1 MTTNP
6 RPSPPTTSTDLETDL
21 LTHLLTTPALD
32 DLHSTLLAA
41 LQRTG
46 WTEKIRRLAQELL
59 RGGRCER
66 FDEVI
71 EAVVASAEGRRH
83 PSLLAAP
90 GKKKNGAATIKDEDD
105 DDDDD
110 DVHANG
116 KKSGNNNSN
125 GGNANNAEYFETVDV
140 RIPCAVVEQGVRAI
154 KEVLRDVAVL
164 EGDGDG
170 VGDSSSSAAAGD
182 GGDKEKEKEKEHTTT
197 TTKTPGP
204 KDRVKGVK
212 NGESNGFGASGSPV
226 KKGEKKMK
234 PKQGK

>member
-1 MTTNP
+1 MTTTP
-6 RPSPPTTSTDLETDL
+6 ARPDQTPPNDLETDL
-21 LTHLLTTPALD
+21 LTHLTTTPALD

-83 PSLLAAP
+83 PSLLPAP
-90 GKKKNGAATIKDEDD
+90 RNGAAIKNEDD
-105 DDDDD
+105 DASD
-110 DVHANG
+110 HANG
-116 KKSGNNNSN
+116 RR
-125 GGNANNAEYFETVDV
+125 NANADGSGDNAAFFENVDV
-140 RIPCAVVEQGVRAI
+140 RIPSAVVEQGVRAI
-154 KEVLRDVAVL
+154 KEVLREVVIL

-170 VGDSSSSAAAGD
+170 VGGPGQTAGE
-182 GGDKEKEKEKEHTTT
+182 GGERDKEREKEQTTT
-197 TTKTPGP
+197 TTKTPGQ
-204 KDRVKGVK
+204 KDRVKGMK
-212 NGESNGFGASGSPV
+212 NGESNGAGASGSPV

-234 PKQGK
+234 LKQGK

>member
-1 MTTNP
+1 MTTP
-6 RPSPPTTSTDLETDL
+6 SRPDQTSNDLETDL
-21 LTHLLTTPALD
+21 LTHLTTTPALD

-71 EAVVASAEGRRH
+71 EAVVACAEGRRH
-83 PSLLAAP
+83 PSLPA
-90 GKKKNGAATIKDEDD
+90 GSRSNTNGAAGIKEEEEDASD
-105 DDDDD
+105 
-110 DVHANG
+110 HAANG
-116 KKSGNNNSN
+116 RKNA
-125 GGNANNAEYFETVDV
+125 NANNNNNGDNAAYFDTVDV
-140 RIPCAVVEQGVRAI
+140 RIPSAVVEQGVRAI
-154 KEVLRDVAVL
+154 KEVLREVVIL

-170 VGDSSSSAAAGD
+170 VGDSGHTAGE
-182 GGDKEKEKEKEHTTT
+182 GGDKDKDKEKEQTTT
-197 TTKTPGP
+197 TTKTPGQ

-212 NGESNGFGASGSPV
+212 NGESNGAGASGSPV

-234 PKQGK
+234 LKQGK